1 MTPQKAA
8 STLEAIRAH
17 RSDAR
22 KERYKRSKLRRYRNE
37 LVALHRMG
45 ANYQELSF
53 WLRCEHRLRADP
65 STIRRYLIQL
75 PELAG
80 NEGTDDAELSQG

>member
-1 MTPQKAA
+1 MTPQEAA
-8 STLEAIRAH
+8 SALKGIRAH

-45 ANYQELSF
+45 ANYQELAF
-53 WLRCEHRLRADP
+53 WLRREHRLRADP
-65 STIRRYLIQL
+65 STIRRYLAQL
-75 PELAG
+75 PELA
-80 NEGTDDAELSQG
+80 NNKGTDDAELPQG

>member
-1 MTPQKAA
+1 MTPHEAA
-8 STLEAIRAH
+8 STLDAIRAH

-22 KERYKRSKLRRYRNE
+22 KERYKRSKLRRYRSE

-53 WLRCEHRLRADP
+53 WLRREHRLRADP
-65 STIRRYLIQL
+65 STIRRYLVQL
-75 PELAG
+75 PELSG
-80 NEGTDDAELSQG
+80 NEGTGDAELPQG

>member
-1 MTPQKAA
+1 MTPQEAA
-8 STLEAIRAH
+8 STLKDIRSH

-22 KERYKRSKLRRYRNE
+22 KERYRRSKLRRYRNE

-53 WLRCEHRLRADP
+53 WLRREHRLRADP
-65 STIRRYLIQL
+65 STIRRYLVQL
-75 PELAG
+75 PELAA
-80 NEGTDDAELSQG
+80 NEGDNDAELSQG